1 MSDKL
6 LEINNANLTQPYI
19 KENNRPIVYT
29 AKEVASILK
38 TNVDYIH
45 QLRKAGILKFIKLG
59 QYKVRQETLISFLEK
74 YDGFD
79 LTNPFYVKEM
89 NNESN

>member
-1 MSDKL
+1 MSDNL
-6 LEINNANLTQPYI
+6 LEINSTNLTQPYI
-19 KENNRPIVYT
+19 KEDCRPIVYT

-38 TNVDYIH
+38 TNVDYVH
-45 QLRKAGILKFIKLG
+45 QLRRAGVLKFIKLG
-59 QYKVRQETLISFLEK
+59 QYKVRQETLINFLEK

-79 LTNPFYVKEM
+79 LTNPFYVKEI